1 LWTGTGTQHL
11 SRSNKLKLSNVASRG
26 VSVKCYSALDCAMPK
41 NLCFHKRMLGTNLGP
56 VQYDPHA
63 LSEQLCQEETDFL
76 ALQGK
81 GKHDYKLLPAI
92 GLMLEG
98 TN

>member
-1 LWTGTGTQHL
+1 
-11 SRSNKLKLSNVASRG
+11 
-26 VSVKCYSALDCAMPK
+26 
-41 NLCFHKRMLGTNLGP
+41 MLGTNLGP